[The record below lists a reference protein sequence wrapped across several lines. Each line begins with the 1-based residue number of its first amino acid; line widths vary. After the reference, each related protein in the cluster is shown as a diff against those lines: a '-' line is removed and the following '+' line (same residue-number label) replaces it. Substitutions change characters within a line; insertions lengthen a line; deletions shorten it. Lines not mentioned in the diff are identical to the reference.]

1 MNNGQNIE
9 LYQLMYSVSSFM
21 FEMYDGQ
28 ILPKEHPDYYDN
40 LIDIKL
46 IRKNDNTYGH
56 ILIGREEYQI
66 TDTFIESIQNYIKL
80 NINKMIELSLKQ
92 NFEAEEYTSGGGL
105 RLNIK
110 YKSVLIS
117 IDEHYTIIMDEQDQ
131 KDFYNFKNNII
142 NTIKNMLDTNK

>member
-1 MNNGQNIE
+1 MNNGQNIK